1 MLDSLLRVHQVT
13 TYLFQ
18 HSCLGSP
25 YPSCSL
31 AHSLLLT
38 LPCSLSLAPA
48 CSPPSQLLSLS
59 ACHQGFT
66 LSGVHWVTTYLFWC
80 SCLLALTPY
89 ISHSPSLYL
98 GPSCSLTLLIFP
110 ASIPFA
116 HCQGFVGSLVI
127 FQDFLSKVCRSS
139 SIFLCF
145 IC

>member
-1 MLDSLLRVHQVT
+1 MLDSLSRVHQVT
-13 TYLFQ
+13 TYLFL

-31 AHSLLLT
+31 AHSPLLT
-38 LPCSLSLAPA
+38 LPCS
-48 CSPPSQLLSLS
+48 CLLSPFS
-59 ACHQGFT
+59 ASITVC
-66 LSGVHWVTTYLFWC
+66 LPSRVHWVTTYLFWC

-89 ISHSPSLYL
+89 ILHSPSLYL